1 MSYLITNPNSFPY
14 SAVCSIIVTYPDGVK
29 AEGSGCLVNV
39 NNVLTATHVLY
50 SPLDGGWV
58 TNIKLVFGSNFNP
71 QSGLATTSVYTV
83 DNSTNGAFNLTAFQN
98 QVFSGNNGPL
108 DNQLSFAQSAY
119 DVGIIGLRIPVGDYT
134 GWFGMSAGYNAAT
147 SAYSVGYPGTVGVS
161 TPGTGLMRQDIT
173 VTSNNG
179 QTYNYSG
186 TDTLGPGSSGGP
198 LIANDGTNNI
208 IGVTSA
214 GINGVQST
222 WADIGNTWNNIQ
234 QTLTVNALLV
244 SPPVPVI
251 TANTPQN
258 VLAAPAANVTVSGA
272 GLDIINLSNKVSA
285 AYTLTSNGDS
295 SFNLSTTGSTNHV
308 VGVIQVQFADKTMT
322 IAATNSI
329 YEQVALLYQGA
340 LNRSPD
346 ASGLAF
352 WEKSASALPAT
363 LQAISAYSL
372 SDYPSYYNG
381 KLSIAGGF
389 TNSFEFSNKYGNLN
403 NSQFATQLYAN
414 TLDRTPD
421 SGGLAFWTS
430 ALDSGVSREHVLV
443 GFADSAEAISNATM
457 GFVGR
462 SGTHSA
468 WLFLT

>member
-50 SPLDGGWV
+50 SPLDGGWA

-71 QSGLATTSVYTV
+71 QTGSATTSVYTV

-134 GWFGMSAGYNAAT
+134 GWFGMSAGYNTAT

-173 VTSNNG
+173 VASNNG

-198 LIANDGTNNI
+198 LIANDGTNNV

-234 QTLTVNALLV
+234 QTLTANTLLI
-244 SPPVPVI
+244 SPPIPVI

-322 IAATNSI
+322 IAATNSV

-340 LNRSPD
+340 LGRTPDSTGLAGWDRTASGLPASTQALGVYGLSD
-346 ASGLAF
+346 ASGN
-352 WEKSASALPAT
+352 
-363 LQAISAYSL
+363 
-372 SDYPSYYNG
+372 YNG
-381 KLSIAGGF
+381 NLSIAGGF
-389 TNSFEFSNKYGNLN
+389 TQSPEFINKYGGLS
-403 NSQFATQLYAN
+403 NSQFVTQLYAN
-414 TLDRTPD
+414 VLDRTPD
-421 SGGLAFWTS
+421 SSGFTGWQS
-430 ALDSGVSREHVLV
+430 QLDSGVSREHVLV
-443 GFADSAEAISNATM
+443 GFAESAEAISNGTV
-457 GFVGR
+457 GFVGHN
-462 SGTHSA
+462 GTHSA